1 MQATLPQHIV
11 FRLKV
16 KALKVET
23 PSVLLDGPYW
33 LVLEL
38 SHGGMVAPS
47 MAVADGTMD
56 CDSVVSFLSLSIS
69 SNKTYEHI
77 DLLSSLIIAA
87 NNSLIDRGSGDEMK
101 PMC

>member
-1 MQATLPQHIV
+1 MSEFPINMQATLPQHIV

-56 CDSVVSFLSLSIS
+56 CDSVVVCAASANLSTFSRGNLKSVG
-69 SNKTYEHI
+69 
-77 DLLSSLIIAA
+77 LA
-87 NNSLIDRGSGDEMK
+87 NACRTAKNWIK
-101 PMC
+101 